1 MKNCKLLN
9 LKNMK
14 ETIVNYSGDQ
24 KEFDKIWDSFYDM
37 TWFGFISYDTWGKF
51 IDHCAGCWC
60 VWHCISPLFRVKFKI
75 RIYSGKNVFLAVFQ
89 GGKNEKR

>member
-51 IDHCAGCWC
+51 IDQCSGWYIDEENAC
-60 VWHCISPLFRVKFKI
+60 VRDARNCLEGVDSIVWQYTADAEYK
-75 RIYSGKNVFLAVFQ
+75 A
-89 GGKNEKR
+89 